1 MIARIVMAL
10 LLAGAASLT
19 AQSEPEPLRLR
30 LAVEDAPRVGRKAMP
45 LVLPYAT
52 REGLGPADQPFDLSR
67 ELGRVVVLVFY
78 PDNFTPSSTAE
89 WQALRDRAA
98 SLLTPGVVVVGVS
111 TDSLASHARF
121 AQALDLPYKLLS
133 DRDGTIIQRYGLS
146 DGSRARRAV
155 VVIGRDGTVR
165 SVDPAF
171 AALDPQSY
179 IHLAAAIRAAQE
191 IR

>member
-1 MIARIVMAL
+1 MIARVVVAL
-10 LLAGAASLT
+10 LLVGTASLP

-30 LAVEDAPRVGRKAMP
+30 LAVEDTPRVGRKAMP

-52 REGLGPADQPFDLSR
+52 REGIGPADQPFDLSR

-98 SLLTPGVVVVGVS
+98 TLLTPGVVVVGVS

-133 DRDGTIIQRYGLS
+133 DRDGAIIQRYGLS
-146 DGSRARRAV
+146 DGSRAKRAV
-155 VVIGRDGTVR
+155 VVIGRDGTIR

>member
-1 MIARIVMAL
+1 MTGRLAAAIL
-10 LLAGAASLT
+10 LLGT
-19 AQSEPEPLRLR
+19 APLSAQREPEPLRIR
-30 LAVEDAPRVGRKAMP
+30 LAVEETPRVGRRAMP

-52 REGLGPADQPFDLSR
+52 RDGVGPADQPFDLSR

-78 PDNFTPSSTAE
+78 PDNFSPASTAE

-98 SLLTPGVVVVGVS
+98 TLLTPGVVVVGVS

-146 DGSRARRAV
+146 DGARARRAV
-155 VVIGRDGTVR
+155 VVIGRDGSVR

-179 IHLAAAIRAAQE
+179 VYLAAAIRAAQE

>member
-1 MIARIVMAL
+1 MIARVVMAL
-10 LLAGAASLT
+10 LLVRTASLP

-30 LAVEDAPRVGRKAMP
+30 LAVEDTPRVGRKAMP

-52 REGLGPADQPFDLSR
+52 REGIGPADQPFDLSR

-98 SLLTPGVVVVGVS
+98 TLLTPGVVVVGVS

-133 DRDGTIIQRYGLS
+133 DRDGAIIQRYGLS
-146 DGSRARRAV
+146 DGSRAKRAV

>member
-1 MIARIVMAL
+1 MIGRWLVAL
-10 LLAGAASLT
+10 LLMGAASLP

-30 LAVEDAPRVGRKAMP
+30 LSVEDAPRVGGKARP

-52 REGLGPADQPFDLSR
+52 RDGIGPADQPFDLSR

-78 PDNFTPSSTAE
+78 PGNFTPASTAE
-89 WQALRDRAA
+89 WQALRDRAG
-98 SLLTPGVVVVGVS
+98 SLLSPGVVVVGVS

-121 AQALDLPYKLLS
+121 AAALDLPYKLLS
-133 DRDGTIIQRYGLS
+133 DRDGTIIQRYGQA
-146 DGSRARRAV
+146 DGPRARRAV

>member
-1 MIARIVMAL
+1 MIARVVMAL
-10 LLAGAASLT
+10 LLVRTASLP

-30 LAVEDAPRVGRKAMP
+30 LAVEDTPRVGRKAMP

-52 REGLGPADQPFDLSR
+52 REGIGPADQPFDLSR

-98 SLLTPGVVVVGVS
+98 TLLTPGVVVVGVS

-133 DRDGTIIQRYGLS
+133 DRNGAIIQRYGLS
-146 DGSRARRAV
+146 DGSRAKRAV

>member
-1 MIARIVMAL
+1 MIGRIVAAVL
-10 LLAGAASLT
+10 LTGVAPLA
-19 AQSEPEPLRLR
+19 AQSDSEPLKVR
-30 LAVEDAPRVGRKAMP
+30 LAVEEAPRVGRKALP

-52 REGLGPADQPFDLSR
+52 REGVGPVDQPFDLSR

-78 PDNFTPSSTAE
+78 PDDFTPSSTAE

-98 SLLTPGVVVVGVS
+98 TLLTAGVVLVGIS
-111 TDSLASHARF
+111 TDSLAGHARF

-133 DRDGTIIQRYGLS
+133 DREGTIIQRYGLF

>member
-1 MIARIVMAL
+1 MIARVVMAL
-10 LLAGAASLT
+10 LLAGTASLV

-30 LAVEDAPRVGRKAMP
+30 LAVEDTPRVGRKAMP

-78 PDNFTPSSTAE
+78 PGNFTPSSTAE

-98 SLLTPGVVVVGVS
+98 TLLTPGVVVVGVS

-133 DRDGTIIQRYGLS
+133 DRDGAIIQRYGLS
-146 DGSRARRAV
+146 DGSRAKRAV

>member
-1 MIARIVMAL
+1 MIARVVMAL
-10 LLAGAASLT
+10 LLVGTASLT

-30 LAVEDAPRVGRKAMP
+30 LAVEDTPRVGRKAMP

-52 REGLGPADQPFDLSR
+52 REGIGPADQPFDLSR

-98 SLLTPGVVVVGVS
+98 TLLTPGVVVVGVS

-121 AQALDLPYKLLS
+121 AEALDLPYKLLS
-133 DRDGTIIQRYGLS
+133 DRDGAIIQRYGLS
-146 DGSRARRAV
+146 DGTRAKRAV

>member
-1 MIARIVMAL
+1 MIGRIVAAVL
-10 LLAGAASLT
+10 LTGVAPLT
-19 AQSEPEPLRLR
+19 AQSDSEPLKVR
-30 LAVEDAPRVGRKAMP
+30 LAVEEAPRVGRKALP

-52 REGLGPADQPFDLSR
+52 REGVGPVDQPFDLSR

-78 PDNFTPSSTAE
+78 PDDFTPSSTAE

-98 SLLTPGVVVVGVS
+98 TLLTAGVVLVGIS
-111 TDSLASHARF
+111 TDSLAGHARF

-133 DRDGTIIQRYGLS
+133 DREGTIIQRYGLF

>member
-1 MIARIVMAL
+1 MTARILMAML
-10 LLAGAASLT
+10 LMGSSSLS
-19 AQSEPEPLRLR
+19 AQNEPEPLRVR
-30 LAVEDAPRVGRKAMP
+30 LAVEEAPRVGRKALP

-52 REGLGPADQPFDLSR
+52 RDGIGPVDQPFDLSR

-78 PDNFTPSSTAE
+78 PDNFTPASTAK

-98 SLLTPGVVVVGVS
+98 TLQTPGVIVVGVS

-133 DRDGTIIQRYGLS
+133 DRDGSIIQRYGVS
-146 DGSRARRAV
+146 GGARARRAV

>member
-1 MIARIVMAL
+1 MIERIVAAIL
-10 LLAGAASLT
+10 LTGVAPLA
-19 AQSEPEPLRLR
+19 AQGDSEPLKVRLV
-30 LAVEDAPRVGRKAMP
+30 VEEAPRVGRKALP

-52 REGLGPADQPFDLSR
+52 RDGIGPADQPFDLSR

-98 SLLTPGVVVVGVS
+98 TLQTSGVVVVGIS
-111 TDSLASHARF
+111 TDSLAGHARF
-121 AQALDLPYKLLS
+121 AQSLDLPYKLLS
-133 DRDGTIIQRYGLS
+133 DRDGTIIQRYGLF

-179 IHLAAAIRAAQE
+179 IHLAAVIRAAQE

>member
-1 MIARIVMAL
+1 MTGWIVTAL
-10 LLAGAASLT
+10 LLMGVAPLAA
-19 AQSEPEPLRLR
+19 QNEPEPLRVR
-30 LAVEDAPRVGRKAMP
+30 LAVEEAPRVGRKALP

-52 REGLGPADQPFDLSR
+52 RDGSAPTDQPFDLAR

-78 PDNFTPSSTAE
+78 PGNFTPASTAE

-98 SLLTPGVVVVGVS
+98 TLLTPGVVVVGVS
-111 TDSLASHARF
+111 TDSVASHARF
-121 AQALDLPYKLLS
+121 AAALDLPYKLLS
-133 DRDGTIIQRYGLS
+133 DRDGAIIQRYGLF

-179 IHLAAAIRAAQE
+179 VYLAAAIRAAQE

>member
-1 MIARIVMAL
+1 MITRLVVAL
-10 LLAGAASLT
+10 LVMGPVSLV

-30 LAVEDAPRVGRKAMP
+30 LAVEDTPRVGRKAMP

-52 REGLGPADQPFDLSR
+52 REGIGPADQPFDLSR

-78 PDNFTPSSTAE
+78 PGNFTPSSTAE

-98 SLLTPGVVVVGVS
+98 TLLTPGVVVVGVS
-111 TDSLASHARF
+111 TESLASHARF

-133 DRDGTIIQRYGLS
+133 DRDGAIIQRYGLS
-146 DGSRARRAV
+146 DGSRAKRAV

>member
-1 MIARIVMAL
+1 MIGRIVAAVL
-10 LLAGAASLT
+10 LTGVAPLA
-19 AQSEPEPLRLR
+19 AQNDSEPLRVR
-30 LAVEDAPRVGRKAMP
+30 LTVEEAPRVGRKALP

-52 REGLGPADQPFDLSR
+52 RDGIGPVDQPFDLSR

-98 SLLTPGVVVVGVS
+98 TLLTPGVVVVGIS
-111 TDSLASHARF
+111 TDSLAGHARF

-133 DRDGTIIQRYGLS
+133 DREGTIIQRYGLF

>member
-1 MIARIVMAL
+1 MIGRIVAAVL
-10 LLAGAASLT
+10 LTGVAPLA
-19 AQSEPEPLRLR
+19 AQNDSEPLRVR
-30 LAVEDAPRVGRKAMP
+30 LTVEEAPRVGRKALP

-52 REGLGPADQPFDLSR
+52 RDGIGPVDQPFDLSR

-98 SLLTPGVVVVGVS
+98 TLQASGVVVVGIS
-111 TDSLASHARF
+111 TDSLAGHARF

-133 DRDGTIIQRYGLS
+133 DREGTIIQRYGLF

-191 IR
+191 FR